1 MIPDGLSTRAGDCL
15 VADKMFVRPRIVGI
29 VNITEDSYSDGGLY
43 FDTEAAI
50 AHARQLFSDGADII
64 ELGPASSHPDARQV
78 TADVECQRLAPVL
91 GRLVAQDIPLAVD
104 SFHPE
109 TQRFALGSGATYLN
123 DTDGFPH
130 PELYPELA
138 RADCRLIVMH
148 SVVGRGQAVR
158 VQTDPAT
165 IWTRIDD
172 FFSAR
177 LERLEAAGIGRDRL
191 IIDPGLGF
199 FLGANPGP
207 SLAVLGGIR
216 HLRDRFGLPVLVS
229 PSRKSFLRAIT
240 GRSVAETGP
249 ATLAAE
255 LYAAC
260 EGVDYVRTH
269 DVRALHDALTVLD
282 NLERNR
288 ARPAS

>member
-1 MIPDGLSTRAGDCL
+1 
-15 VADKMFVRPRIVGI
+15 MFVRPRIVGI

-50 AHARQLFSDGADII
+50 AHARQLFSDGADIV
-64 ELGPASSHPDARQV
+64 ELGPASSHPDARLV
-78 TADVECQRLAPVL
+78 TADAESERLAPVL
-91 GRLVAQDIPLAVD
+91 SRLVAQDIPLAVD

-109 TQRFALGSGATYLN
+109 TQRFALAHGATYLN
-123 DTDGFPH
+123 DTEGFPH
-130 PELYPELA
+130 AELYPDLA
-138 RADCRLIVMH
+138 ACDCRLVVMH

-165 IWTRIDD
+165 IWTRIHD

-177 LERLEAAGIGRDRL
+177 LDRLEAAGIGRDRL

-199 FLGANPGP
+199 FLGANPEP

-216 HLRDRFGLPVLVS
+216 HLRARFGVPVLVS

-255 LYAAC
+255 LYAAW

-282 NLERNR
+282 HLDRSR
-288 ARPAS
+288 AKPA

>member
-1 MIPDGLSTRAGDCL
+1 
-15 VADKMFVRPRIVGI
+15 MFVRPRIVGI

-43 FDTEAAI
+43 LDTEAAI
-50 AHARQLFSDGADII
+50 AHARQLFSDGADVV
-64 ELGPASSHPDARQV
+64 ELGPASSHPDASQV

-91 GRLVAQDIPLAVD
+91 SRLVAQGIPLGVD

-109 TQRFALGSGATYLN
+109 TQRFALARGATYLN
-123 DTDGFPH
+123 DTEGFPH

-138 RADCRLIVMH
+138 AADCRLVVMH
-148 SVVGRGQAVR
+148 SVVGRGQATR

-177 LERLEAAGIGRDRL
+177 LDQLEAAGIGRGRL

-216 HLRDRFGLPVLVS
+216 RLRARFGLPVLVS

-249 ATLAAE
+249 ATLGAE
-255 LYAAC
+255 LYAAW
-260 EGVDYVRTH
+260 EGVDYIRTH
-269 DVRALHDALTVLD
+269 DVRALHDSLTVLD
-282 NLERNR
+282 HLDRDR
-288 ARPAS
+288 A